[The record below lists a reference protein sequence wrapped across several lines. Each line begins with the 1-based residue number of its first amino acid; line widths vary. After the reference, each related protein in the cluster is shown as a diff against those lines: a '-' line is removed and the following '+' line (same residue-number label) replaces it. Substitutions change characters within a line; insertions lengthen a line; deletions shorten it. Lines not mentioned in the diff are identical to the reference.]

1 MHSMEKKSKAGTQF
15 LLQIIVG
22 VFLLHNTV
30 LEFFKW
36 VVA

>member
-1 MHSMEKKSKAGTQF
+1 MHSMEKKSNAGTQF
-15 LLQIIVG
+15 LLQIVVG
-22 VFLLHNTV
+22 AFLLHNTV